1 VQEEFSMILAFARND
16 TLQAAISLM
25 FP

>member
-16 TLQAAISLM
+16 TLQAVISLM
-25 FP
+25 LP